1 MGKSTLIRNLDAFV
15 PDTIRIASVSMRM
28 FMKVHSVFTK
38 VHSRGAVLGARRL
51 RLPRTPPRGA
61 VCAAGV

>member
-1 MGKSTLIRNLDAFV
+1 MHPAERVLGDPELAGAIGDV
-15 PDTIRIASVSMRM
+15 RM

-38 VHSRGAVLGARRL
+38 VHSRGAVLRARRL

>member
-1 MGKSTLIRNLDAFV
+1 MTHRTERFGAEIKSAL
-15 PDTIRIASVSMRM
+15 RM
-28 FMKVHSVFTK
+28 FMKVHGVFTK
-38 VHSRGAVLGARRL
+38 VHSRGAVLRARRL